1 MPQSKHFSVR
11 HKTPAKGWT
20 AGRLIVRKTKLA
32 AHAPMQTVFLIIH
45 YFIMYRNPSKVNI
58 YGTAQQPKTERRE
71 KQMILYELCQKDV
84 IDLHTGKNL
93 GTVDDIAF
101 DETSA
106 IITHLVI
113 YGKWKLFGLLGRH
126 PDTRIPW
133 KAIRTIGKDAVLVN
147 ADLAK
152 QEENNGK

>member
-1 MPQSKHFSVR
+1 
-11 HKTPAKGWT
+11 
-20 AGRLIVRKTKLA
+20 
-32 AHAPMQTVFLIIH
+32 
-45 YFIMYRNPSKVNI
+45 
-58 YGTAQQPKTERRE
+58 
-71 KQMILYELCQKDV
+71 MILYELCQKDV

-126 PDTRIPW
+126 PDTKIPW
-133 KAIRTIGKDAVLVN
+133 KAIRTRNKSIEISKKIYFFEIRWLCAN
-147 ADLAK
+147 Y
-152 QEENNGK
+152 

>member
-58 YGTAQQPKTERRE
+58 YGTAQQPKTERQE

-113 YGKWKLFGLLGRH
+113 
-126 PDTRIPW
+126 
-133 KAIRTIGKDAVLVN
+133 
-147 ADLAK
+147 
-152 QEENNGK
+152 

>member
-106 IITHLVI
+106 IITHLVFSDI
-113 YGKWKLFGLLGRH
+113 SRNPGCLKR
-126 PDTRIPW
+126 
-133 KAIRTIGKDAVLVN
+133 
-147 ADLAK
+147 
-152 QEENNGK
+152 